1 MNRKNIVLA
10 ICTGLA
16 ALAVAAQQPGGMPQP
31 QQNSLKG
38 VQLKN
43 LAPVSREVLKI
54 KLPQP
59 RERKL
64 KNGLRVYAMEN
75 HRVPTISID
84 LVLPASQ
91 LADPAGLPGVA
102 ECVATMLTQGTKT
115 RDAKQ
120 IAEALSELG
129 ASVSIVAESGARS
142 THFYAS
148 SLTDNFDQMLEI
160 AADLLLHPTFPQDE
174 LDKWKTRT
182 LARVQQQRSSEFF
195 LGNERLHL
203 VLYPADPRSAISP
216 TTDSIRKITRDD
228 LLAYYKAHYR
238 PGSSYL
244 GVTGDVTPSA
254 IVTKVDKALN
264 KWETGGGAVEDPKLP
279 LEPPLREKKIYLI
292 DRPNSVQ
299 TYLSLANRAIDRMHP
314 DYVAC
319 QVLNQI
325 LGSGPASR
333 LFRNIREDKGY
344 SYGVGSGFSALKYV
358 NHFNAGGSVRTE
370 VTGPAIDEFLKEF
383 KDLRENTVP
392 AEELERAKRAI
403 VASFALQLENQSYV
417 LRQALL
423 LREYGL
429 PLDYWDKYPA
439 NVMAVTAVEVQRV
452 AKQYLPVD
460 NLQLIAVGDAGKIA
474 GVLAKYGPVEKY
486 SAEGKK
492 LD

>member
-1 MNRKNIVLA
+1 MKQKTIVSA
-10 ICTGLA
+10 IFTGLA
-16 ALAVAAQQPGGMPQP
+16 ALALVAQQPGGMPQ

-38 VQLKN
+38 VQPKN

-59 RERKL
+59 VERKL

-75 HRVPTISID
+75 HRVPTISLD

-102 ECVATMLTQGTKT
+102 ECVATMLKQGTKT

-120 IAEALSELG
+120 IAEAISELG
-129 ASVSIVAESGARS
+129 ASVNVVAEAGARS
-142 THFYAS
+142 THFYAT
-148 SLTDNFDQMLEI
+148 SLTDKFDQLLEI
-160 AADLLLHPTFPQDE
+160 AADLLLNPTFPQDE

-182 LARVQQQRSSEFF
+182 LARIQQQRSSEFF

-203 VLYPADPRSAISP
+203 VLYPEDPRNAISP
-216 TTDSIRKITRDD
+216 TADSIRKITSDD

-254 IVTKVDKALN
+254 MVTKLDKALGG
-264 KWETGGGAVEDPKLP
+264 WEGGAVEDPKLP

-299 TYLSLANRAIDRMHP
+299 TFLSLANRAIDRMHP
-314 DYVAC
+314 DYVPC

-325 LGSGPASR
+325 LGAGPASR

-344 SYGVGSGFSALKYV
+344 SYGVGSGFLALKYM
-358 NHFNAGGSVRTE
+358 NHFNASGSVRTE

-383 KDLRENTVP
+383 RDLRENTVP

-429 PLDYWDKYPA
+429 PLEYWDKYPA
-439 NVMAVTAVEVQRV
+439 NVMAVTAAEVQRV

-474 GVLAKYGPVEKY
+474 DVLAKYGPVEKY

-492 LD
+492 LN